1 MQTYVAFF
9 DWPNINPTKRQTAYR
24 IFFYSSQDISTA
36 KKKKKILKGF
46 WIRLFVF
53 TAFIETLSSVYSELV
68 A

>member
-24 IFFYSSQDISTA
+24 IFFTRHKTFRRQ